1 MLTLDALHPRDE
13 ATQAAMER
21 ARAFQPHPA
30 LRFELI
36 GAKTEAGRIVVTG
49 VLTNDDAEAHEVI
62 VFPAGPGG
70 LYVELAARAG
80 FRRRPPPPG
89 SPPMPMPAPP
99 PPQRYEV
106 PAHAR
111 VRLVAALVL
120 ADYEIPAA
128 ANVDVAWTFH
138 YWNEPR
144 PHGIVPVRIP

>member
-13 ATQAAMER
+13 PTQAAMDR
-21 ARAFQPHPA
+21 ARAFRPHPA
-30 LRFELI
+30 LRFALE

-49 VLTNDDAEAHEVI
+49 VLTNDDAVAHEMI

-70 LYVELAARAG
+70 FYVELAPRTG
-80 FRRRPPPPG
+80 IRRRPLPPG
-89 SPPMPMPAPP
+89 TPPMPAPVPP

-120 ADYEIPAA
+120 SDYDMPAA
-128 ANVDVAWTFH
+128 ASVDVAWTFH
-138 YWNEPR
+138 TWNEPR
-144 PHGIVPVRIP
+144 PQGIVAVRIP